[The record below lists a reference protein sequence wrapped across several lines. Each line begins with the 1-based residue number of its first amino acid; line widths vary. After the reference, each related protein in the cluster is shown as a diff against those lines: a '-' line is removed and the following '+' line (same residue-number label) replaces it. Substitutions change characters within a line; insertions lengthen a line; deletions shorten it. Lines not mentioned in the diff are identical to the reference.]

1 MAEITDYYQVL
12 DVDEGASADEIKKA
26 YRRLART
33 YHPDRNPDDPEA
45 EERFKAVQEAYGV
58 LSDPEKRKAYD
69 RARRNPFAGFG
80 GFGAGGPAGNGGFR
94 TEYVDLGDLF
104 GGQPGFEGG
113 GSGGFD
119 TFFSQIFEEPRAR
132 RRPVQ
137 GRDVET
143 TVQLSFDQSLQGG
156 KSELK
161 LPDGEPL
168 RLTIPKGVRSGFKVR
183 VRGRGQHAPGGEP
196 GDLYVTFRVE
206 PSPRFRREGDNLHV
220 TETISAMEAI
230 LGTTRAI
237 TNAYGRTVK
246 VTIPPGTQPGERLR
260 LRGQGVETAQHTGD
274 LYVEIQVSI
283 PRHLTDEQ
291 RKGLEQ
297 CARKHGIL

>member
-12 DVDEGASADEIKKA
+12 GVDEGASAAEVKKA
-26 YRRLART
+26 HRRLART

-45 EERFKAVQEAYGV
+45 EERFKSVQEAYEV

-69 RARRNPFAGFG
+69 RARRNPFAGYG
-80 GFGAGGPAGNGGFR
+80 GFGPASPAGNGAGHTGF
-94 TEYVDLGDLF
+94 VDLNDLF
-104 GGQPGFEGG
+104 GEQAEFGGEGG
-113 GSGGFD
+113 LGS
-119 TFFSQIFEEPRAR
+119 FFSQVFEEPRAR
-132 RRPVQ
+132 RRPAR

-143 TVQLSFDQSLQGG
+143 TVQLAFDQALQGG
-156 KSELK
+156 KTELK
-161 LPDGEPL
+161 LSDGEPL
-168 RLTIPKGVRSGFKVR
+168 RLTIPKGVRSGYKVR
-183 VRGRGQHAPGGEP
+183 VRGRGQQAPGAEP

-237 TNAYGRTVK
+237 TNAYGKTIK

-260 LRGQGVETAQHTGD
+260 LRGQGVETAKHTGD
-274 LYVEIQVSI
+274 LYVEVQVSI
-283 PRHLTDEQ
+283 PRHLTDDQ